1 MDKIISQTK
10 YSRKQH
16 KEFYKFHVIRRSGTL
31 KFLGFIIA
39 IMFLIALSNTF
50 TADFKIQEDTSGMI
64 FAWMMFG
71 VSVMITPLMILR
83 KINSVVKNETP
94 ERVQSTEKV
103 EVTKIKFVRTN
114 DTLEGKQVFG
124 WTDIQVLCETDKY
137 FYVYLSDDNGIF
149 IVKEDIVEGS
159 VELFKKYALANLKKD
174 KKGRPVYKRYGQVKK
189 EYKALKKIEKKN
201 KKLGIGK

>member
-39 IMFLIALSNTF
+39 IMFVIALSNTF

>member
-1 MDKIISQTK
+1 M
-10 YSRKQH
+10 
-16 KEFYKFHVIRRSGTL
+16 
-31 KFLGFIIA
+31 
-39 IMFLIALSNTF
+39 
-50 TADFKIQEDTSGMI
+50 
-64 FAWMMFG
+64 
-71 VSVMITPLMILR
+71 
-83 KINSVVKNETP
+83 
-94 ERVQSTEKV
+94 
-103 EVTKIKFVRTN
+103 
-114 DTLEGKQVFG
+114 EGKQVFG